1 MPDFLFIDTAAQ
13 TAAIAIANE
22 ENILAEELLSNQKEQ
37 AAAINIMIENVL
49 KKADKPLNDINCF
62 CLCAGP
68 GSYTGLRVGMSIA
81 KGMAFALQKP
91 LICFNRLQLIA
102 LSYKNIVS
110 TTADVAV
117 ILQARKGEYFRA
129 LYTPDGMEKEPAG
142 HIFEEELQQKI
153 SSEQIIITDF
163 PELPVTN
170 KKIILPAAFSPDLK
184 AWSALAQQLFREKQF
199 ADLAYV
205 EPFYLKAAFTTTPK
219 PKI

>member
-1 MPDFLFIDTAAQ
+1 MPNFLFIDSAAPTA
-13 TAAIAIANE
+13 TIAIANE
-22 ENILAEELLSNQKEQ
+22 DAILAEELLNNQKEQ

-49 KKADKPLNDINCF
+49 EKANKTLQDIDCF

-91 LICFNRLQLIA
+91 LICINRLQLIA
-102 LSYKNIVS
+102 LSYQNTLS
-110 TTADVAV
+110 STADKAV

-129 LYTPDGMEKEPAG
+129 LYTPEGREKEPAG
-142 HIFEEELQQKI
+142 HIFEEELKEKI
-153 SSEQIIITDF
+153 TTEQILITDY
-163 PELPVTN
+163 PDLPVN
-170 KKIILPAAFSPDLK
+170 NEKIILPLTFSPDLK
-184 AWSALAQQLFREKQF
+184 AWSALAQQLFHEKQF
-199 ADLAYV
+199 SDLAYT